1 MILALASLFAALHQ
15 SSRLAQVHDLRV
27 LLTLASSVGWQPEY
41 LLARLEDQGVSV
53 DPKAWLVAVEQN
65 KRLLQ
70 VGKVLESEAEAGF
83 RLAKAMNLEKLM
95 LASANVHL
103 MAPLSGGR
111 VQDALWNRAY
121 KAQDLLLCG
130 DCGGARLQETAWV
143 DSATGTFDDVV
154 ATGTFDDVVAT
165 RETRCETC
173 GEGDYSRISVDSN
186 VPLSLETFEELGKAF
201 VAGSVNLDGWE
212 VEVDA
217 DEDAFIYSRTRADG
231 VIVRVRLRE
240 T

>member
-154 ATGTFDDVVAT
+154 AT